1 MSYMVVQMDKA
12 SIVRDAIA
20 YVEHLQE
27 QERRVLDDI
36 AALQSAAAAAAV
48 KTVDVATVG
57 ATDDVDSFFPQ
68 MKRMRRAPSI
78 AFADDGAATRSITT
92 STPPVRILEVGS
104 HTNVQTHSKLITH
117 RPQLE

>member
-36 AALQSAAAAAAV
+36 AALQSAAAAAV

>member
-1 MSYMVVQMDKA
+1 MVVQMDKA

-36 AALQSAAAAAAV
+36 AALQSAAV

>member
-1 MSYMVVQMDKA
+1 MVKA

-36 AALQSAAAAAAV
+36 AALQSAAAAAV

-68 MKRMRRAPSI
+68 MKRMRRAISQMNLWLMLK
-78 AFADDGAATRSITT
+78 R
-92 STPPVRILEVGS
+92 V
-104 HTNVQTHSKLITH
+104 K
-117 RPQLE
+117 